1 LELTDKREL
10 SKEQNILEGIIR
22 FGDET
27 VKEVMTSRLDMM
39 ALDVSEDYAE
49 VLRFVAENV
58 FSRIPVYEDTID
70 NIRGIL
76 YIKDLLPYL
85 DRPADFN
92 WRQLV
97 RKAVYVP
104 ETKQIDELLR
114 EFQRDKCHIAIVVDE
129 YGGTLGI
136 VTMEDILEEI
146 VGEINDEYDEVDKSY
161 TKLNSNTYI
170 FEAKTL
176 LSDFCKV
183 LGIDDDTFDEVSG
196 DADSLAG
203 LLLELKGDFPK
214 LNETIDY
221 ENYSFEVLEMDA
233 RRIVKVKV
241 IVHAVE

>member
-1 LELTDKREL
+1 
-10 SKEQNILEGIIR
+10 
-22 FGDET
+22 
-27 VKEVMTSRLDMM
+27 M
-39 ALDVSEDYAE
+39 
-49 VLRFVAENV
+49 AENV
-58 FSRIPVYEDTID
+58 FSRIPVYEDTVD

-92 WRQLV
+92 WQRLV

-146 VGEINDEYDEVDKSY
+146 VGEINDEYDEVDKTY
-161 TKLNSNTYI
+161 TKLNSNTYV

-196 DADSLAG
+196 DADLTFVGMRGPGQDETPESYADYVQSLTSGLSSLPLAVFALAG
-203 LLLELKGDFPK
+203 EAVEF
-214 LNETIDY
+214 
-221 ENYSFEVLEMDA
+221 
-233 RRIVKVKV
+233 RRIFR
-241 IVHAVE
+241 E